1 MKNILAKRLTEIQKK
16 VIINDFVNGVTIDQL
31 SKKFSC
37 TKLTIVRN
45 LKKNLSESKYNTILK
60 KNNGSQINSSEI
72 LITPNQLASDNKD
85 NNFLINDNKNFVEN
99 RSKEIDN
106 YELFS
111 DTTFMEIAPLDCE
124 INNENQKDLSSISIS
139 EIDFPKIVY
148 MIVDSKIELEIKSL
162 GDYPNWQF
170 LSQDELKRK
179 TIEIY
184 FDLKIAKKFC
194 NREQKVIK
202 VPNTDVFRI
211 VSPILISRGISRIV
225 CPDKLI
231 AL

>member
-1 MKNILAKRLTEIQKK
+1 MAKRLTEIQKK

-31 SKKFSC
+31 SKRFSC
-37 TKLTIVRN
+37 TKITIVRN
-45 LKKNLSESKYNTILK
+45 LKKNLSESKYNSILK
-60 KNNGSQINSSEI
+60 INENSPIKISETT
-72 LITPNQLASDNKD
+72 ITPNQLASNQEK
-85 NNFLINDNKNFVEN
+85 NILINEEKNLIENK
-99 RSKEIDN
+99 SIEIDN
-106 YELFS
+106 YESFS
-111 DTTFMEIAPLDCE
+111 DATFMEIAPLDCE
-124 INNENQKDLSSISIS
+124 INNETQKDLSSISIS

-148 MIVDSKIELEIKSL
+148 MIVDSKIELEIKLL
-162 GDYPNWQF
+162 GNYPNWQF
-170 LSQDELKRK
+170 LSKDELKRK

-184 FDLKIAKKFC
+184 YDLKIAKKFC
-194 NREQKVIK
+194 NKEQKVVK

>member
-1 MKNILAKRLTEIQKK
+1 MAKRLTEIQKK
-16 VIINDFVNGVTIDQL
+16 VIINDFVNGVTINQL
-31 SKKFSC
+31 SKRFSC
-37 TKLTIVRN
+37 TTLTIVRN
-45 LKKNLSESKYNTILK
+45 LKKNLSESKYNSILK
-60 KNNGSQINSSEI
+60 KNKTSQINLTETK
-72 LITPNQLASDNKD
+72 ITSNQLASDGGEKD
-85 NNFLINDNKNFVEN
+85 ILINEGANLVEN

-106 YELFS
+106 YDSFLE
-111 DTTFMEIAPLDCE
+111 TTFFEIAPLDYE
-124 INNENQKDLSSISIS
+124 INNETQKDLSSISIM

-148 MIVDSKIELEIKSL
+148 MIVDSKIELEIKLL

-170 LSQDELKRK
+170 LSEDELKRK
-179 TIEIY
+179 TIEIHY
-184 FDLKIAKKFC
+184 DLKIAKKFC

>member
-1 MKNILAKRLTEIQKK
+1 LAKRLTEIQKK
-16 VIINDFVNGVTIDQL
+16 IIINDFVNGVTVDQL
-31 SKKFSC
+31 AMKFSC
-37 TKLTIVRN
+37 TKVTIVRT
-45 LKKNLSESKYNTILK
+45 LKKNLSLSKYDSILK
-60 KNNGSQINSSEI
+60 RKETSQINLSERI
-72 LITPNQLASDNKD
+72 VTSDELVANKEE
-85 NNFLINDNKNFVEN
+85 NDDLRNEERNLVEN
-99 RSKEIDN
+99 RSEEVDN
-106 YELFS
+106 YESYS
-111 DTTFMEIAPLDCE
+111 DTTFMEIAPLDYE
-124 INNENQKDLSSISIS
+124 INNETQKDLSSVSIS

-194 NREQKVIK
+194 RREQKVIK
-202 VPNTDVFRI
+202 VPNTDVFRV